1 MPTSFV
7 VADVSMSR
15 TDARARAHSDDD
27 DAVRRA
33 DACARDARAR
43 ATSPA
48 RVKVNLSTPDQTMP
62 PTTRAVAD
70 ADADADDPTAG
81 ARARRRWRASA
92 SASLDGVELSDW
104 FDDGDDSGGASNHW
118 TRARA
123 TDDDVS
129 NDDDDDD
136 DEFCI
141 DLDAPRHRARRVFAP
156 PPRAEDAVAF
166 SRTPALRTYARR
178 KRAAFDASALGF
190 LPGAQMDFNLR
201 ALERVDDRA
210 CASRRSAVDVSASG
224 APGVANVGNTCYV
237 AAALQLLRS
246 MPTFTADV
254 RRAARFDRPLVR
266 ALDAFFASTVDN
278 PPSVVAIKGA
288 VALGG
293 YPEFE
298 GFEQHDCMEFLTAT
312 LARIECEM
320 GAENAHACPSRLNFS
335 WRSEHRLTCESC
347 GDVSTHDEEQCAL
360 SLALRVPD
368 EHNVSIA
375 ELAERYFT
383 PERGLSRR
391 CERESCRGETCT
403 SARSLK
409 TPPRVLLVHLKR
421 FTTEIV
427 RDDVVRVGKIRTSV
441 RVPGTLT
448 LDAYVG
454 AGGGDEDHSDV
465 REVVRAT
472 RARLRGVISHL
483 GSAVSSGHFIA
494 HVRDDDVDH
503 SQWSMFDDERVS
515 SYVARNDA
523 MDAPQNSKTPP
534 NESTRSQPFEREC
547 YLVAFECDATN
558 A

>member
-1 MPTSFV
+1 MPTPLV
-7 VADVSMSR
+7 VAGASMSR

-27 DAVRRA
+27 DAARRA
-33 DACARDARAR
+33 DACARAARAH

-48 RVKVNLSTPDQTMP
+48 RVKVNLSTPDQSMP
-62 PTTRAVAD
+62 PTTRADD
-70 ADADADDPTAG
+70 ADAADDPAAG
-81 ARARRRWRASA
+81 ARARRRCRASA

-129 NDDDDDD
+129 NDDAD
-136 DEFCI
+136 DEFRI
-141 DLDAPRHRARRVFAP
+141 DLDATYHRARRVFAP

-166 SRTPALRTYARR
+166 PRTPALRTYARR

-210 CASRRSAVDVSASG
+210 CASRRSAIDVSATG

-266 ALDAFFASTVDN
+266 ALDAFFASTADD

-288 VALGG
+288 VALW

-320 GAENAHACPSRLNFS
+320 GAENARACPSRLNFS

-391 CERESCRGETCT
+391 CERESCKGETCT

-409 TPPRVLLVHLKR
+409 TLPRVLLVHLKR

-454 AGGGDEDHSDV
+454 VGGADEDHGDV
-465 REVVRAT
+465 REVARSP
-472 RARLRGVISHL
+472 RARLRGVVSHL

-547 YLVAFECDATN
+547 YLVAYECDATN